1 MVKNLLII
9 GASGFGRGV
18 LQWIKDINKI
28 EKKWNVIGFLDDNL
42 NALDGYE
49 CDYKVV
55 GRISDCIPKK
65 TDNFVI
71 AIADPVV
78 KERIVNEMEEKG
90 ANFVS
95 IIHPTAIIGD
105 FNQFGRGV
113 VIYPYTKVNV
123 NTKVGNFVSLL
134 TSDIGH
140 DVTIKDFSTIAGLC
154 SINGH
159 VVIGNKVF
167 VGSHVVVA
175 PGKNIGDNAYVGNGS
190 VVISNVQENY
200 HVFGNPARRI
210 VTI

>member
-1 MVKNLLII
+1 MVKDLLIV
-9 GASGFGRGV
+9 GASGFGRGL
-18 LQWIKDINKI
+18 LQWVKDINKI
-28 EKKWNVIGFLDDNL
+28 EKKWNIIGFLDDNL

-55 GRISDCIPKK
+55 GKISDWLPKK

-71 AIADPVV
+71 AIADPAV
-78 KERIVNEMEEKG
+78 KERIVNELEKKG

-95 IIHPTAIIGD
+95 IIHPTAIVGD
-105 FNQFGRGV
+105 FTQLGRGV

-140 DVTIKDFSTIAGLC
+140 DVIIKDFSTVAGLC

-167 VGSHVVVA
+167 IGSHVVIA
-175 PGKNIGDNAYVGNGS
+175 PGKIIGDNAYVGNGS
-190 VVISNVQENY
+190 VVISDVQENY

-210 VTI
+210 VAT